1 MESADPDRLDLKRS
15 PTGTVSNG
23 ELARRSFIRR
33 HGLGPTASC
42 PPARPSSRARCPS
55 THELAVYGLSARPTV
70 FIVDDLYRM
79 PSISR
84 VASLNA
90 PRMGGTTER
99 KLNPT

>member
-1 MESADPDRLDLKRS
+1 
-15 PTGTVSNG
+15 V
-23 ELARRSFIRR
+23 
-33 HGLGPTASC
+33 H
-42 PPARPSSRARCPS
+42 
-55 THELAVYGLSARPTV
+55 GLSARPTV